1 VRKFI
6 QKLLNYT
13 EISNFERGGLM
24 VLLFSLLIFA
34 GYYYAKNSHTSEAL
48 EVNEEKLAAFR
59 AHVDSAFRPTK
70 FNKKEHSY
78 KEYRSDNRDFLKSFN
93 PNSDS
98 KAQLM
103 EKGIPG
109 YVARGIVSFRNA
121 GGRFK
126 YKEDVAKIYAVS
138 DELYSKLSP
147 YIDLPHKTKGK
158 TQGEYND
165 TFSIKKRLVRPS
177 GLNINLLT
185 AEQLKGLPGIG
196 EFYAKQIISYRD
208 KLGGY
213 MHKEQLLEVYKM
225 RDESA
230 AAIDDMFVYAKD
242 IEKVKLNTAT
252 FKDLLAHPYLDYKE
266 VKALVNYIEQHGK
279 FAGLEELEKLH
290 IFKGKDIG
298 RLLPYLDLN

>member
-1 VRKFI
+1 MRKFI

-109 YVARGIVSFRNA
+109 YVACGIVSFRNA

-126 YKEDVAKIYAVS
+126 YNEDVAKIYAVS